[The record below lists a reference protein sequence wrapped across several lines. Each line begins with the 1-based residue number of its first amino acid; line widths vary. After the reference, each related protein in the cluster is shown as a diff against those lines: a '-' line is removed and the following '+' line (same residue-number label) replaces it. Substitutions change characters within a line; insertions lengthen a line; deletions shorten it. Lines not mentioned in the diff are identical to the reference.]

1 MQNTSDHAGAAPVVP
16 PAVPLTMPPRVAL
29 VTGGAK
35 RVGKA
40 VAIQLAQAGMDIAI
54 TCLTSQADARQTQ
67 ATIQALGRRCEII
80 AVDLSLPDAAT
91 RVYDAVTSHFSRLDV
106 LVNNASVFDA
116 TPLASMTGD
125 QFDRQM
131 AINARTPLLLMQQF
145 APMLRAHHNAA
156 DPSTMGRII
165 NFIDI
170 HVMGQHLKGFMA
182 YNVSKAAL
190 MEATMTAALDLAP
203 AITVNAIAPGV
214 VAWAES
220 YTPEAREAYMRR
232 VPLDRAGTPQD
243 AAAAVKFLAC
253 DAHYCTGQIIK
264 LDGGRF
270 IT

>member
-1 MQNTSDHAGAAPVVP
+1 MNDSPRAAS
-16 PAVPLTMPPRVAL
+16 RVAL

-35 RVGKA
+35 RVGRA
-40 VAIQLAQAGMDIAI
+40 TAIQLAQAGLDIAI
-54 TCLTSQADARQTQ
+54 TCLTSPDEARDT
-67 ATIQALGRRCEII
+67 ACVIQKLGRRCEII
-80 AVDLSLPDAAT
+80 EVDLAQDDAA
-91 RVYDAVTSHFSRLDV
+91 VLVHKAVQSHYDRLDV
-106 LVNNASVFDA
+106 LVNNASVFEA
-116 TPLASMTGD
+116 TPLSSMTGK
-125 QFDRQM
+125 QFDQQM
-131 AINARTPLLLMQQF
+131 AVNARTPLLLMQQL
-145 APMLRAHHNAA
+145 APMLRAHHRLD
-156 DPSTMGRII
+156 DPATMGRII

-220 YTPEAREAYMRR
+220 YTPEARKAYMRR
-232 VPLDRAGTPQD
+232 VPLGRAGTPED

>member
-1 MQNTSDHAGAAPVVP
+1 MNDS
-16 PAVPLTMPPRVAL
+16 PRVAL
-29 VTGGAK
+29 ITGGAK

-40 VAIQLAQAGMDIAI
+40 TALTLAQAGMDIAI
-54 TCLTSQADARQTQ
+54 TCLTSKNEARQT
-67 ATIQALGRRCEII
+67 ASDIQKIGRRCQII
-80 AVDLSLPDAAT
+80 EVDLADNAAAAY
-91 RVYDAVTSHFSRLDV
+91 VHQQVTAQYHRLDV

-116 TPLASMTGD
+116 SPLSDMTGQ

-145 APMLRAHHNAA
+145 APLLRAHHQPN
-156 DPSTMGRII
+156 DPATMGRIV

-190 MEATMTAALDLAP
+190 MEATMTAALELAP
-203 AITVNAIAPGV
+203 SITVNAIAPGV

-232 VPLDRAGTPQD
+232 VPLARAGTPQD
-243 AAAAVKFLAC
+243 AATAVKFLAC